1 MTVTPD
7 TAGAAEVVA
16 ALSRRAAVDRRYSRF
31 VVLAKRVLPAIAVLP
46 LVLVGIWPRLHTELH
61 HARFT
66 LPRLDPREAQ
76 ASRVVDARYVGISR
90 QDHPFVITADVAWQ
104 NGGTDG
110 LISMEGPKCDLT
122 VPGGHWLEVSA
133 RTAVYQPGPQVLDLL
148 GNVQLFQDKGN
159 ELRTGSAQINMANDT
174 GVGHDPVE
182 GQGPFGHITG
192 QGFRLLDRGNTIVFT
207 GHAHL
212 DLPPHTKD
220 RR

>member
-7 TAGAAEVVA
+7 TAAVA
-16 ALSRRAAVDRRYSRF
+16 KLVAGLPRRAVVDRRYSRF
-31 VVLAKRVLPAIAVLP
+31 VVLAKHVLAAIAVLP
-46 LVLVGIWPRLHTELH
+46 LVLVGFWLHLQTEH
-61 HARFT
+61 HRARFT

-76 ASRVVDARYVGISR
+76 DSRVVDARYVGISR
-90 QDHPFVITADVAWQ
+90 QGHPFVITADVAWQ
-104 NGGTDG
+104 KRGTDG

-133 RTAVYQPGPQVLDLL
+133 RTAIYQPGPQILDLL

-159 ELRTGSAQINMANDT
+159 ELHTDSAQINMANDT

-182 GQGPFGHITG
+182 GLGPFGHITG

-207 GHAHL
+207 GHARL

-220 RR
+220 TP